1 MHEDI
6 SKAIE
11 VLRNGGTILYPTDT
25 IWGIGCDATNAR
37 AISKIHKIKYR
48 SPGKPMILLA
58 ENAAMIERYVENLPE
73 IALEVLQS
81 YHEPLTVVYE
91 KARNL
96 PRNMIPED
104 GTVAIRI
111 PRDEFCLQLIKLL
124 GKPITSTSANIS
136 GDPSP
141 VSFNKINSQIKEAVD
156 YICTTNKTV
165 INTPKLSTIIKIN
178 DDGQM
183 HIIRS

>member
-1 MHEDI
+1 MHDDI
-6 SKAIE
+6 NKAVE

-37 AISKIHKIKYR
+37 AISKVYKIKFR
-48 SPGKPMILLA
+48 SPQKPMILLA
-58 ENAAMIERYVENLPE
+58 ESVTMIGHYVENLPE
-73 IALEVLQS
+73 IALEVLES
-81 YHEPLTVVYE
+81 YKEPITVVYE

-96 PRNMIPED
+96 PRNLVPKD
-104 GTVAIRI
+104 GTIAIRI

-124 GKPITSTSANIS
+124 GKPIISTSANMS

-141 VSFNKINSQIKEAVD
+141 VSFSKISSKIKDAVD
-156 YICTTNKTV
+156 YICTAKYTEIK
-165 INTPKLSTIIKIN
+165 TPKPSTIIRIQ